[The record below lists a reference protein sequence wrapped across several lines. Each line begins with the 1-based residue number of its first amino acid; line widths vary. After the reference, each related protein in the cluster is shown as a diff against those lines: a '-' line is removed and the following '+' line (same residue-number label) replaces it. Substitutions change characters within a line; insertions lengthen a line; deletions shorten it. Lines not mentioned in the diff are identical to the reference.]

1 MNSDKKWALAP
12 FMMLTFIYFIVGFIT
27 TINGQLQGPL
37 QVSFL
42 SQTTDLRN
50 TLTTLI
56 SFSFFLGYLLNSSL
70 GGRWVDKFGYKTTM
84 LRGLGFMI
92 SGVAT
97 YSLSAL
103 LITNW
108 GGGIALGDNYVPVGY
123 LLFLLG
129 SFQSGTSAAI
139 LQVVVNPYVASYQLR
154 GTSAVQRM
162 NINGAIN
169 SLGTTIAPL
178 FVTGVMFAG
187 VHFATVTAEQLIAPL
202 AIMAA
207 VIALV
212 TVITSRMSLPDI
224 ANTRSDSGAKL
235 ERSVWSFRHLKL
247 GVVAIFFY
255 VGAEVAIG
263 VNVNLHAMEMIAQG
277 EKFSLFGQEKFIL
290 AGLDLG
296 IPALLASLYWG
307 GLMVGRLVFSMFNN
321 ISPRLLLT
329 GTSIGAI
336 VLTLAAIISNNLWVL
351 ISVGLCHS
359 VMWGATFTLAVK
371 GLGEYTSKASGVF
384 MMGVFGGA
392 VFSLLQGSLAD
403 VLGSWRWSWFM
414 VVLCEMV
421 LLYYALWGSRVVED
435 LKESEVN

>member
-1 MNSDKKWALAP
+1 MDKENRWALAP

-56 SFSFFLGYLLNSSL
+56 SFSFFLGYLINSSL
-70 GGRWVDKFGYKTTM
+70 GGRWVDTLGYKSTM
-84 LRGLGFMI
+84 LRGLGFMV

-97 YSLSAL
+97 YALSAWL
-103 LITNW
+103 VTNW
-108 GGGIALGDNYVPVGY
+108 SGGIFIGDNFVPVGY

-129 SFQSGTSAAI
+129 SFQTGTSAAI
-139 LQVVVNPYVASYQLR
+139 LQVVVNPYIASYQLR
-154 GTSAVQRM
+154 GTNAVQRM

-187 VHFATVTAEQLIAPL
+187 VHFASVTSEQLITPL
-202 AIMAA
+202 I
-207 VIALV
+207 VIAAAIAVVTLV
-212 TVITSRMSLPDI
+212 TSRLSLPDI
-224 ANTRSDSGAKL
+224 ASTRNQGGSKA
-235 ERSVWSFRHLKL
+235 ERSIWSFRHLRL

-263 VNVNLHAMEMIAQG
+263 VNVNLHAMEMIEQG
-277 EKFSLFGQEKFIL
+277 EKLTLFGHEGFIL

-307 GLMVGRLVFSMFNN
+307 GLMVGRLIFSLFNN
-321 ISPRLLLT
+321 ISPKILLA
-329 GTSIGAI
+329 SVAVGAI
-336 VLTLAAIISNNLWVL
+336 ILTLAAIASNNLWVL

-359 VMWGATFTLAVK
+359 VMWGATFTLAVE

-392 VFSLLQGSLAD
+392 IFSLLQGGLAD
-403 VLGSWRWSWFM
+403 ILGGWRWSWFM
-414 VVLCEMV
+414 VVICEGV
-421 LLYYALWGSRVVED
+421 LLYYALWGSKIVENGD
-435 LKESEVN
+435 

>member
-1 MNSDKKWALAP
+1 MESEKRWALAP
-12 FMMLTFIYFIVGFIT
+12 FLMLTFIYFIVGFIT

-42 SQTTDLRN
+42 AQTTDLRN

-70 GGRWVDKFGYKTTM
+70 GGRWVDKVGYKSTM
-84 LRGLGFMI
+84 LRGLGFMVG
-92 SGVAT
+92 GVAT
-97 YSLSAL
+97 YSLSAWL
-103 LITNW
+103 TVNW
-108 GGGIALGDNYVPVGY
+108 SGGITIGDNFIPVGY

-129 SFQSGTSAAI
+129 SFQCGTSAAI

-154 GTSAVQRM
+154 GTSTVQRM

-178 FVTGVMFAG
+178 FVTGVIFAG
-187 VHFATVTAEQLIAPL
+187 VYFTDVTAVQLVKPL

-207 VIALV
+207 AIAVV
-212 TVITSRMSLPDI
+212 TLITSRLALPDI
-224 ANTRSDSGAKL
+224 ASTRSDKGGIL
-235 ERSVWSFRHLKL
+235 PRSVWSFRHLRL
-247 GVVAIFFY
+247 GVIAIFFY

-277 EKFSLFGQEKFIL
+277 EKLSLFGLERIII
-290 AGLDLG
+290 AGADLG
-296 IPALLASLYWG
+296 IPAMLASIYWG
-307 GLMVGRLVFSMFNN
+307 GLMIGRLLFSFFGG
-321 ISPRLLLT
+321 ISPKTLLAST
-329 GTSIGAI
+329 AIGAI
-336 VLTLAAIISNNLWVL
+336 ILTLAAIFSNNLWVL

-371 GLGEYTSKASGVF
+371 DLGEYTSKASGVF

-392 VFSLLQGSLAD
+392 IFSLLQGGLAD
-403 VLGSWRWSWFM
+403 MLGGWRWSWMM
-414 VVLCEMV
+414 VVVCEAV
-421 LLYYALWGSRVVED
+421 LLYYALWGSKVVERVED
-435 LKESEVN
+435 ER